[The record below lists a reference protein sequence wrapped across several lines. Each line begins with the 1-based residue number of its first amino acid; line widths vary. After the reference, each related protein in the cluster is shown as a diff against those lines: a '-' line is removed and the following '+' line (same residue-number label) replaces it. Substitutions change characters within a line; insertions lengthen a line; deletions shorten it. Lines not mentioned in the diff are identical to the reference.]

1 MSRSNPTSELICQR
15 FLESASLKE
24 EMSHSEEITKTLSQI
39 VEVIIQAYK
48 NGGKVL
54 LFGNGGSAADSQ
66 HITAELVG
74 RFCLAR
80 EPFPAISLTTNT
92 SSITAI
98 SNDFSFDE
106 IFLRQMKGLGQEGD
120 VAIGISTSG
129 NSRNVILALDEAKR
143 RDLTTIAFT
152 GSSGGELQDRV
163 DFCLRVP
170 SSDTARIQ
178 EGHITA
184 GHIMCELVEKGLSDG
199 V

>member
-1 MSRSNPTSELICQR
+1 MSRSDPTSKLICQR

-24 EMSHSEEITKTLSQI
+24 EMSHSEEIIRTLSQI

-48 NGGKVL
+48 NGGKVI

-66 HITAELVG
+66 HIAAELVG
-74 RFCLAR
+74 RFYLTR
-80 EPFPAISLTTNT
+80 EPLPAISMTTNT

-106 IFLRQMKGLGQEGD
+106 IFLRQVKGLGRGGD
-120 VAIGISTSG
+120 IAIGISTSG

-152 GSSGGELQDRV
+152 GSSGGELRDRV
-163 DFCLRVP
+163 DFCLRIP